1 MKKITTSLLLV
12 LYLLMTHSFFAQV
25 KPVYPN
31 FGAQLKLCGLRSSPR
46 ELLPSLYFKGT
57 HLFNHNRHFIFPN
70 LTVGNSIYPT
80 LAFAGDKSQGG
91 IILGVEVPVALEMY
105 YGNIESDYF
114 FLGIG
119 LAACA
124 YALREY
130 ESFYGFGPY
139 LAFGGDIPIWRGDFG
154 WKFDFTLYNS
164 EASSLHFNL
173 GIFYQIGYGY

>member
-1 MKKITTSLLLV
+1 
-12 LYLLMTHSFFAQV
+12 MTHSFFAQV
-25 KPVYPN
+25 KPMYPN

-124 YALREY
+124 YALREH

-139 LAFGGDIPIWRGDFG
+139 LAFGGDVFQFG
-154 WKFDFTLYNS
+154 EEILDGSLT
-164 EASSLHFNL
+164 LHFITRKRL
-173 GIFYQIGYGY
+173 PYILISGFFIKLVMAIR